1 MKKKKKKNKNIREC
15 VSKTMQYVLRWQ
27 RINMGLE
34 RMLCHNLEG
43 YHNYY
48 YNIIFTCMP

>member
-1 MKKKKKKNKNIREC
+1 MKKKKKNRREC
-15 VSKTMQYVLRWQ
+15 ISKTMQYMLRWQ
-27 RINMGLE
+27 CTNMGLE

-48 YNIIFTCMP
+48 DNIIFTYMP